1 MKRRG
6 GCGRRGG
13 FTLIEVLIGNGILL
27 VGLVG
32 VAAGLNALTNL
43 RRSYTEVQAATAA
56 ARAQLEQVRADDFDD
71 LLATYGGAG
80 VAFGV
85 DMNGDG
91 ANDLTPSGGAASSGT
106 ILVEAVGGLPAAAAG
121 RLVRAIATVQWR
133 GVTGDRTVRLVTL
146 LSDRD

>member
-6 GCGRRGG
+6 RCGPRG
-13 FTLIEVLIGNGILL
+13 FTLVEVLIGNGILL

-56 ARAQLEQVRADDFDD
+56 ARAQLEIVRAADFDD
-71 LLATYGGAG
+71 LLATYGAG

-91 ANDLTPSGGAASSGT
+91 ASDLTPVAPAASAGT
-106 ILVEAVGGLPAAAAG
+106 VVVENVAGLPAAAAG

-133 GVTGDRTVRLVTL
+133 GVSGDRTVRLVTL

>member
-6 GCGRRGG
+6 GSVRGG

-27 VGLVG
+27 IGLVG

-56 ARAQLEQVRADDFDD
+56 ARAQLEVIRAADFDD
-71 LLATYGGAG
+71 LLTTYGGG
-80 VAFGV
+80 VPFGV

-91 ANDLTPSGGAASSGT
+91 ANDLTPSGTATDAGSV
-106 ILVEAVGGLPAAAAG
+106 LVETVPGLPTAAAG
-121 RLVRAIATVQWR
+121 RLLRAIATVQWR

>member
-6 GCGRRGG
+6 GWRRRG
-13 FTLIEVLIGNGILL
+13 FTLVEVLIGNGILL

-56 ARAQLEQVRADDFDD
+56 ARAQLEIVRAADFDD
-71 LLATYGGAG
+71 LLATYGGG

-91 ANDLTPSGGAASSGT
+91 TSDLTPSGGAANSGT
-106 ILVEAVGGLPAAAAG
+106 IVVETVGGLPAAAVG
-121 RLVRAIATVQWR
+121 RLLRAIATVQWR
-133 GVTGDRTVRLVTL
+133 GVSGDRTVRLVTL